1 MSETE
6 QMTDYKEPINIFT
19 LELIRIFEQI
29 LFTAEVPIVCENV
42 FRESPQFRKWVEE
55 RGNK

>member
-29 LFTAEVPIVCENV
+29 LLQQRSPLCAKTCSERVLNFEN
-42 FRESPQFRKWVEE
+42 
-55 RGNK
+55 G